1 MQDMLYLGSIMKD
14 MDGLKVLV
22 VTSRSSKT
30 SLMTAIIFSS
40 QLAVCIQSIN
50 LATKDADTQSLK
62 FFTMTFQCRR
72 STGISAGSCMES
84 PWEVQWPYYCTK
96 RTLHFGMVLFLLHP
110 CVRYG
115 KLLYES
121 AVCATS
127 QHDLLVPKVVRK
139 QLHTIH
145 KVCNMVF

>member
-62 FFTMTFQCRR
+62 FIHNDFSVQEEYRNKCRFLY
-72 STGISAGSCMES
+72 GES
-84 PWEVQWPYYCTK
+84 MGGAVA
-96 RTLHFGMVLFLLHP
+96 LLLHKKDHTFWN
-110 CVRYG
+110 G
-115 KLLYES
+115 
-121 AVCATS
+121 AI
-127 QHDLLVPKVVRK
+127 LVAPMCKVRK
-139 QLHTIH
+139 III
-145 KVCNMVF
+145 